1 MLLAGEP
8 VMNEIKSLNQRKKAD
23 AKNDILCFMCKIL
36 HNKLLKVMYELL
48 DIYFDEGRNVCAAVT
63 KYGAKSVAFNQKAF
77 KKLSNIY

>member
-23 AKNDILCFMCKIL
+23 AIMTFCFMCKIPY
-36 HNKLLKVMYELL
+36 NKLLKVMYELL
-48 DIYFDEGRNVCAAVT
+48 DTYLDEGRNVCAAVT

-77 KKLSNIY
+77 KNLSNIY